1 MQQVWKWLCL
11 CKNRWNNSLQTVWA
25 YSKTKG
31 AYKMNSEIKECVFI
45 FAVLIFVIL
54 IIAGVMEYKNNNQE
68 QTQGEKIAEK
78 NFWTLV
84 LCNQF
89 NGNIIQSTENYDLC
103 QINKKIFKS
112 EWKNQWVLVEVN
124 NGN

>member
-1 MQQVWKWLCL
+1 
-11 CKNRWNNSLQTVWA
+11 
-25 YSKTKG
+25 
-31 AYKMNSEIKECVFI
+31 MNSEVKECVFI